1 MLKTIIIVLL
11 LLLIVAAVIG
21 FYSAKTTLSI
31 PRQTLDGARR
41 WQEDHYDIS
50 WYDELEKTDYTVSS
64 YDGYL
69 VHVQFL
75 HNDLPADQYVIISH
89 GYTDNRFGALK
100 YAKMYLDLGF
110 HVIIYDLRGH
120 GLNEETFCTYSVR
133 EARDLLTLIEDTRSR
148 YEGIKTL
155 GIHGESLGA
164 ATSVACLKY
173 HPQIAFVVADCGFSD
188 IFGVLENGLKASRM
202 PAGILKLTSVCAKIR
217 YGFSL
222 AEMRPIDSLKGN
234 EIPVL
239 FIHGANDS
247 FILPDNSERM
257 QAETSGYSE
266 LHLIPDAGHA
276 ESALKDPETYAA
288 VLREFLQRIKDNL

>member
-1 MLKTIIIVLL
+1 MLKAIIIVLF

-75 HNDLPADQYVIISH
+75 HNHLPADQYVIISH

-148 YEGIKTL
+148 YEGIKML

-173 HPQIAFVVADCGFSD
+173 HPQIAYDGRGYPD
-188 IFGVLENGLKASRM
+188 G
-202 PAGILKLTSVCAKIR
+202 
-217 YGFSL
+217 
-222 AEMRPIDSLKGN
+222 LKGN

-239 FIHGANDS
+239 FIHGADDP
-247 FILPDNSERM
+247 FILPENSERM

-266 LHLIPDAGHA
+266 LHLIPDAVHA